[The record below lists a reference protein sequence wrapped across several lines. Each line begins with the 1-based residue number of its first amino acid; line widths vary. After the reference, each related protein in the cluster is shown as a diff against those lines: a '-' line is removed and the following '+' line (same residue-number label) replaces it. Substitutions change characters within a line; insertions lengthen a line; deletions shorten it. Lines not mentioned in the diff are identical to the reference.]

1 MIQCMRIVIVGLGQT
16 GQEIAKEFIDG
27 GHEITVVDTCQELVE
42 EFTNHYDAIGV
53 VGSGA
58 SKEVQLKAK
67 ANVADVLIALSP
79 TDEVNLMSC
88 ITAKLL
94 GTKYTIARVTASEYT
109 KDEDYL
115 TKELGIDLVINAEYE
130 TAKQITR
137 IVGYPS
143 NVKTGAFA
151 NGKVDVIELKIKEEK
166 FGKINGATINHS
178 ADINCPYEGIFFYL
192 PHAVE
197 MMLELFGYDPVSVN
211 TTVLASNN
219 FTVCVK
225 YSDKLINLV
234 ISSCRP
240 TYVVINGEQ
249 SEAKE
254 IESSDIFRDEMKAFV
269 KAIEENKPCKDVSK
283 LTEHV
288 SVILA
293 VNESIKTKGEV
304 PIEKF
309 RL

>member
-1 MIQCMRIVIVGLGQT
+1 MIKIGL
-16 GQEIAKEFIDG
+16 
-27 GHEITVVDTCQELVE
+27 
-42 EFTNHYDAIGV
+42 IGTL
-53 VGSGA
+53 SMHA
-58 SKEVQLKAK
+58 WSFAEAC
-67 ANVADVLIALSP
+67 NVP
-79 TDEVNLMSC
+79 DEN
-88 ITAKLL
+88 
-94 GTKYTIARVTASEYT
+94 GNYRNGDARVTALWGVDDTEEHIKFTIEKGGNIPVSVNSLEEMYDKCNAFMVLGRNGSEHLGYAEEII
-109 KDEDYL
+109 KKGYPVFIDKPVCSSVSDIKRL
-115 TKELGIDLVINAEYE
+115 KELAEGYDNVILGGSGLKHIKDL
-130 TAKQITR
+130 K
-137 IVGYPS
+137 
-143 NVKTGAFA
+143 
-151 NGKVDVIELKIKEEK
+151 ELKEKITEEK

-211 TTVLASNN
+211 TTVLAPNN

-225 YSDKLINLV
+225 YADKLINLV

-240 TYVVINGEQ
+240 TYVIINGEQ

>member
-1 MIQCMRIVIVGLGQT
+1 MIKIGL
-16 GQEIAKEFIDG
+16 
-27 GHEITVVDTCQELVE
+27 
-42 EFTNHYDAIGV
+42 IGTL
-53 VGSGA
+53 SMHA
-58 SKEVQLKAK
+58 WSFAEAC
-67 ANVADVLIALSP
+67 NVP
-79 TDEVNLMSC
+79 DEN
-88 ITAKLL
+88 
-94 GTKYTIARVTASEYT
+94 GNYRNGDARVTALWGVDDTEEHIKFTIEKGGNVPVSVNSLEEMYDKCNAFMVLGRNGSEHLGYAEEII
-109 KDEDYL
+109 KKGYPVFIDKPVCSSVSDIKRL
-115 TKELGIDLVINAEYE
+115 KELAEGYDNVILGGSGLKHIKDL
-130 TAKQITR
+130 K
-137 IVGYPS
+137 
-143 NVKTGAFA
+143 
-151 NGKVDVIELKIKEEK
+151 ELKEKITEEK

-211 TTVLASNN
+211 TTVLAPNN

-225 YSDKLINLV
+225 YSDKLINLA

>member
-1 MIQCMRIVIVGLGQT
+1 MIKIGL
-16 GQEIAKEFIDG
+16 
-27 GHEITVVDTCQELVE
+27 
-42 EFTNHYDAIGV
+42 IGTL
-53 VGSGA
+53 SMHA
-58 SKEVQLKAK
+58 WSFAEAC
-67 ANVADVLIALSP
+67 NVP
-79 TDEVNLMSC
+79 DEN
-88 ITAKLL
+88 
-94 GTKYTIARVTASEYT
+94 GNYRNGDARVTALWGVDDTEEHIKFTIEKGGNIPVSVNSLEEMYDKCNAFMVLGRNGSEHLGYAEEII
-109 KDEDYL
+109 KKGYPVFIDKPVCSSVSDIKRL
-115 TKELGIDLVINAEYE
+115 KELAEGYDNVILGGSGLKHIKDL
-130 TAKQITR
+130 K
-137 IVGYPS
+137 
-143 NVKTGAFA
+143 
-151 NGKVDVIELKIKEEK
+151 ELKEKITEEK

-211 TTVLASNN
+211 TTVLAPNN

>member
-1 MIQCMRIVIVGLGQT
+1 MIKIGLIGT
-16 GQEIAKEFIDG
+16 LSM
-27 GHEITVVDTCQELVE
+27 HEWSCAE
-42 EFTNHYDAIGV
+42 AC
-53 VGSGA
+53 
-58 SKEVQLKAK
+58 
-67 ANVADVLIALSP
+67 NVP
-79 TDEVNLMSC
+79 DEN
-88 ITAKLL
+88 
-94 GTKYTIARVTASEYT
+94 GNYRNGDARVTALWGVDDTEEHIKFTIEKGGNVPVSVNSLEEMYDKCNAFMVLGRNGSEHLGYAEEII
-109 KDEDYL
+109 KKGYPVFIDKPVCSSVSDIKRI
-115 TKELGIDLVINAEYE
+115 KELAEGYDNVILGGSGLKHIKDL
-130 TAKQITR
+130 K
-137 IVGYPS
+137 
-143 NVKTGAFA
+143 
-151 NGKVDVIELKIKEEK
+151 ELKEKITEEK

-211 TTVLASNN
+211 TTVLAPNN

-225 YSDKLINLV
+225 YSNKLINLV